1 MKNLLTFLV
10 LFVISFNAHALKQED
25 LLHPDKAF
33 QVSATAID
41 GNNVRLTWEVA
52 EGYYLYRE
60 RLSFTSGNEG
70 ISLLS
75 DTASYPKGDLKD
87 DPTFGETEVYHKTFS
102 IDIPLTRQG
111 DALNAAELALKTKYQ
126 GCADAGLC
134 YPPQRKTV
142 TVPLPVLA
150 TTDNTTGNN
159 ENLTQNKT
167 TAPEAP
173 LTTDKDKTTK
183 TTPGGTSSTKALS
196 SDEALRFSLEATDK
210 RTLRARWEILPGHHL
225 YRNKINFSASSPD
238 NAQLGDIQFPEGR
251 IVNDEF
257 FGEVEIYDQNIDI
270 AIPLLTSDIEELTI
284 QAQYQGCSNDAR
296 VCYPPINKEITLSLA
311 GLPEQSASAESGFGS
326 GVLTEEYFSGS
337 FIGTLSIFFIIGLGL
352 SLTPCIFPMIPILS
366 GIVAGQANLSANKAF
381 LLSLVYVTASATAYA
396 LIGLA
401 FGFFGE
407 NLQASLQH
415 PVAIGLFAALFV
427 VLAFSM
433 FGFFELQMP
442 NRIQSRLNEISSNQR
457 GGSLLGAA
465 IMGFLSTLIVG
476 PCVAPALAAALTYIA
491 DTKDALLGAS
501 ALFSMGF
508 GMGVILL
515 VVGTLGGHLLP
526 KAGGWMDVIKS
537 LFGIMLLGMAIWM
550 LSRITSTTVTMLL
563 IGTLL
568 VSSGIYM
575 GALDKLHEETT
586 GWDRFWKS
594 IGLILLFFGFAQ
606 LIGVVLGNQNIMH
619 PLKGSLSFTV
629 AGESTAGNTSQHQGL
644 VFRQVKNVSELDA
657 VLSQAKQS
665 EQLVMLDFYAD
676 WCIDCIRME
685 KNVFTVP
692 EVGDDLSNVIILQAD
707 VTVRD
712 EHSEGLEKRF
722 GIVGPPTIIFFDTQG
737 QEIRGLRMIGYEDTP
752 AFRKRL
758 KQFTQN
764 Q

>member
-1 MKNLLTFLV
+1 MKNLLTVLV
-10 LFVISFNAHALKQED
+10 LFVMSFNAHALKQED

-41 GNNVRLTWEVA
+41 GNNIRLEWEIA

-60 RLSFTSGNEG
+60 RLSFESGNEG
-70 ISLLS
+70 ITLLS
-75 DTASYPKGDLKD
+75 DATNYPKGDLKD
-87 DPTFGETEVYHKTFS
+87 DPTFGEMEVYHNAFS
-102 IDIPLTRQG
+102 LDIPLARQG
-111 DALNAAELALKTKYQ
+111 DALNAVELALQTKYQ

-134 YPPQRKTV
+134 YPPQRKKV
-142 TVPLPVLA
+142 SVALPALA
-150 TTDNTTGNN
+150 ATATNTTNN
-159 ENLTQNKT
+159 TENNTPNKT
-167 TAPEAP
+167 TLPE
-173 LTTDKDKTTK
+173 TTSEPETNK
-183 TTPGGTSSTKALS
+183 PGIGGLDGKKALS
-196 SDEALRFSLEATDK
+196 SAEALKFSLEATDK
-210 RTLRARWEILPGHHL
+210 GTLHARWEILPGHHL
-225 YRNKINFSASSPD
+225 YRNKISFNASNPD
-238 NAQLGDIQFPEGR
+238 NAQLGEIQFPQGR
-251 IVNDEF
+251 MVNDEF

-270 AIPLLTSDIEELTI
+270 VIPLLTPDIEELTI

-296 VCYPPINKEITLSLA
+296 VCYPPINKEIILSLA
-311 GLPEQSASAESGFGS
+311 GLPERSASPESGSGS
-326 GVLTEEYFSGS
+326 GILTDEYFSGS
-337 FIGTLSIFFIIGLGL
+337 FIGTLIAFFIIGLGL

-366 GIVAGQANLSANKAF
+366 GIVAGQANLSASKAF

-415 PVAIGLFAALFV
+415 PVAIGLFATLFV

-537 LFGIMLLGMAIWM
+537 LFGIVLLGMAIWM

-563 IGTLL
+563 IGILL
-568 VSSGIYM
+568 VSSGVYM

-594 IGLILLFFGFAQ
+594 IGLILLFFGFTQ
-606 LIGVVLGNQNIMH
+606 LVGVVLGSQNIMH
-619 PLKGSLSFTV
+619 PLKGALSFTV
-629 AGESTAGNTSQHQGL
+629 AAGSTGSNVQQHQGL
-644 VFRQVKNVSELDA
+644 NFRQIKNVSELDDI
-657 VLSQAKQS
+657 LNQTKQA

-676 WCIDCIRME
+676 WCVDCIRME
-685 KNVFTVP
+685 KNVFIAP
-692 EVGDDLSNVIILQAD
+692 EVVDDLNEVIVLQAD

-712 EHSEGLEKRF
+712 EHSKGLEQRF
-722 GIVGPPTIIFFDTQG
+722 GIVGPPSIIFFNRQG
-737 QEIRGLRMIGYEDTP
+737 QEIHDLRMIGYEDTP
-752 AFRKRL
+752 TFRKRL
-758 KQFTQN
+758 QQFTKN
-764 Q
+764 

>member
-1 MKNLLTFLV
+1 MKKLLTFLV
-10 LFVISFNAHALKQED
+10 LFVMSFNAYALKQED

-41 GNNVRLTWEVA
+41 GNNIRLTWEVA
-52 EGYYLYRE
+52 EGHYLYRE

-70 ISLLS
+70 VTLLS
-75 DTASYPKGDLKD
+75 DSVSYPKGKIKD
-87 DPTFGETEVYHKTFS
+87 DPSFGKTEVYHQTFS
-102 IDIPLTRQG
+102 IDVPLTREG
-111 DALNAAELALKTKYQ
+111 DTLSAIELALKTKHQ
-126 GCADAGLC
+126 GCADSGFC
-134 YPPQRKTV
+134 YPPQRKNITV
-142 TVPLPVLA
+142 ALPALAAASNTENTV
-150 TTDNTTGNN
+150 
-159 ENLTQNKT
+159 Q
-167 TAPEAP
+167 
-173 LTTDKDKTTK
+173 DKTT
-183 TTPGGTSSTKALS
+183 TPKAAIKPNDDQASAGGMGGKKVLS
-196 SDEALRFSLEATDK
+196 SAEALRFSLEATDK
-210 RTLRARWEILPGHHL
+210 RTLHARWEILPGHHL
-225 YRNKINFSASSPD
+225 YRNKISFNANNPD
-238 NAQLGDIQFPEGR
+238 NAQLGEIKFPEGR

-257 FGEVEIYDQNIDI
+257 FGEVEIYDKNVDI
-270 AIPLLTSDIEELTI
+270 VIPLLTTDIEEVTI
-284 QAQYQGCSNDAR
+284 QAQYQGCSNDAGI
-296 VCYPPINKEITLSLA
+296 CYPPINKEIVLSLA
-311 GLPEQSASAESGFGS
+311 GLPEQSASPASGSDS
-326 GVLTEEYFSGS
+326 GALTDEYFSGS

-415 PVAIGLFAALFV
+415 PIAIGLFAALFV

-508 GMGVILL
+508 GMGIILL

-526 KAGGWMDVIKS
+526 RAGGWMDVIKS

-563 IGTLL
+563 IGMLL

-594 IGLILLFFGFAQ
+594 IGLVLLFFGFAQ
-606 LIGVVLGNQNIMH
+606 LIGVVLGSQNIMH
-619 PLKGSLSFTV
+619 PLKGALSFSV
-629 AGESTAGNTSQHQGL
+629 AGESIGSNTPQHQGL
-644 VFRQVKNVSELDA
+644 TFRRIKKASELDDI
-657 VLSQAKQS
+657 LNQARQS
-665 EQLVMLDFYAD
+665 NQLVMLDIYAD
-676 WCIDCIRME
+676 WCVDCIRME
-685 KNVFTVP
+685 NNVFATP
-692 EVGDDLSNVIILQAD
+692 EVADDLKEVIVLQAD
-707 VTVRD
+707 VTDRD
-712 EHSEGLEKRF
+712 EHDRALEKHLR
-722 GIVGPPTIIFFDTQG
+722 IIGAPSILFFNRQG
-737 QEIRGLRMIGYEDTP
+737 QEIIGLRRAGYEDLP
-752 AFRKRL
+752 SFRKRL
-758 KQFTQN
+758 QQFTEN
-764 Q
+764 